1 MVTPLLFICTLVMG
15 VCACLHTLMMGAVVP
30 LVRGTSIV
38 NHVYLVEVADFIF
51 HDVLAS
57 ESESIE

>member
-1 MVTPLLFICTLVMG
+1 MVTPPSLFICTLVMG
-15 VCACLHTLMMGAVVP
+15 VCACLHTLLMGAVAP

-38 NHVYLVEVADFIF
+38 NHVYLVEDFIF